1 MVTQLRTPAES
12 LPPDFSHLIYL
23 LWVQVAL
30 VNVCL
35 WESEE
40 TFLEVVVFFHPVGP
54 RDLIEVV
61 RLGSHRDRRYCRVS
75 SQSEKQLFGHYPP
88 IF

>member
-12 LPPDFSHLIYL
+12 LPPDPLD

-54 RDLIEVV
+54 GDLIEVV

>member
-12 LPPDFSHLIYL
+12 LPPDFLHLIYL

-30 VNVCL
+30 VNVCVGIRGNL
-35 WESEE
+35 SGSG
-40 TFLEVVVFFHPVGP
+40 VFFHPVGP
-54 RDLIEVV
+54 GDVIEVV
-61 RLGSHRDRRYCRVS
+61 RLGNHCDRRYCRVS
-75 SQSEKQLFGHYPP
+75 SHSEKQLFGHYPP